1 MGRHICVYT
10 KKLIN
15 RIITRMD
22 RGETIGI
29 VTAGILFVLVGVYCM
44 LKIDADSDADDNS
57 LYDELIDECKPL
69 KI

>member
-1 MGRHICVYT
+1 
-10 KKLIN
+10 
-15 RIITRMD
+15 MD

-44 LKIDADSDADDNS
+44 LKIDADSEADDNS
-57 LYDELIDECKPL
+57 IYDELIDEVIPA